1 MTAPGTSGVR
11 VLPLLFVIQ
20 FLSWSAMFCLWVYA
34 VPTVAEGSEAGANYL
49 SAATTVAICFSL
61 YALFGTILSFAVP
74 GLIRRFD
81 AGRVHGCALL
91 AGGGAIAAL
100 GLHPA
105 GLMLLLTFASVGI
118 AWASLSSIPYALV
131 SATAPEGQGAR
142 RVRLFAFSTVLPQ
155 VATTLILAMLAPALS
170 DRHASLVMFAGG
182 AAMALAGVIALLF
195 HRRLAIDIPDW

>member
-34 VPTVAEGSEAGANYL
+34 VPTVAEGGEAGANYL
-49 SAATTVAICFSL
+49 SAATTVAVCFSF
-61 YALFGTILSFAVP
+61 YALFGTLLSFAVP

-81 AGRVHGCALL
+81 AGWVHGIALL
-91 AGGGAIAAL
+91 AG
-100 GLHPA
+100 
-105 GLMLLLTFASVGI
+105 VGI

-155 VATTLILAMLAPALS
+155 VVTTLILAMLAPVLS